1 MTLAQYL
8 KSQNLPLVTLAADLG
23 EKVTTVHGW
32 VSGRRKPGVVSL
44 ARIERVTSGA
54 VRAADFV
61 PKEAAEAAR
70 GPANARC
77 SPTSTDVT
85 PSPLEPI
92 GAEQ

>member
-8 KSQNLPLVTLAADLG
+8 KSQNLPLVTFAADLG

-61 PKEAAEAAR
+61 PTECAQPSHQPADAA
-70 GPANARC
+70 
-77 SPTSTDVT
+77 
-85 PSPLEPI
+85 
-92 GAEQ
+92 